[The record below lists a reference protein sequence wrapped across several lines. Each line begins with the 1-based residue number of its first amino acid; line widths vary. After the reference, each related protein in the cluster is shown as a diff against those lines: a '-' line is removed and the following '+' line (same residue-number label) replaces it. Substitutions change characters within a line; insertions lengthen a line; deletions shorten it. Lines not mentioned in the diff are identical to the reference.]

1 MVFFFIFESEPPQLS
16 FLIFMQDF
24 LSFKS
29 FNIYIKERISN
40 QQKNTNIKTKK
51 VRLFKRFFIFHFDI
65 SMYLKDNAGL
75 LHE

>member
-1 MVFFFIFESEPPQLS
+1 
-16 FLIFMQDF
+16 MQDF

-40 QQKNTNIKTKK
+40 QQKKNTNIKTKK
-51 VRLFKRFFIFHFDI
+51 VRLFNSFFFHFDI